1 MQARVRSHRCR
12 LKKSQI
18 ASVDAYIAACSE
30 DVQPVLER
38 VRAAIRKAVPKA
50 DESISYQIPSYKLD
64 GEIVLYFAGWKH
76 HFSVYP
82 ATDGVV
88 EAFADELARYE
99 ISKGTIR
106 FPLSEPVPVGLLARL
121 AKFRA
126 KLAAARAKE
135 KALAKKSARTSHRA
149 AAK

>member
-1 MQARVRSHRCR
+1 MA
-12 LKKSQI
+12 KSQI
-18 ASVDAYIAACSE
+18 ASVDAYIATCSE
-30 DVQPVLER
+30 EVRPVLER
-38 VRAAIRKAVPKA
+38 VRATIRKAVPKA
-50 DESISYQIPSYKLD
+50 DESISYQIPSYKLN
-64 GEIVLYFAGWKH
+64 GEIVLYFAGWKN

-88 EAFADELARYE
+88 EKFADELAGYE

-106 FPLSEPVPVGLLARL
+106 FPLSRPVPVGLIARL

-126 KLAAARAKE
+126 KLAVARAKE
-135 KALAKKSARTSHRA
+135 KALTKRPARASHGA